1 MVMLEHLPISGTRPG
16 CKEGRKEP
24 RGAFTL
30 IELLVVIAIIAI
42 LAAMLLPALAKAKN
56 RAHMVE
62 EMSAGKQLMVAI
74 QLYADDHDDQ
84 MFYGY
89 FENPN
94 SNNVV
99 VDNQGQPVGFP
110 QNARYPWRI
119 VPYLSGSMAL
129 IYSGQNRALL
139 QQLQTES
146 QSSYVYSVS
155 LFPSL
160 GINSYFMG
168 GDDDSLPAV
177 ASNAKFGPE
186 TVLTK
191 MSAAMHPSDLMEFI
205 SARSTV
211 DGSNSQGYFRVTPPY
226 LKTRQWAANFTPSLT
241 PDQWGQVAP
250 RFGGHA
256 EAALLDGHA
265 EEFNLQQMQ
274 DMRHWCNRATAPNW
288 VLGQQ

>member
-1 MVMLEHLPISGTRPG
+1 MLECPPNFFPRAGG
-16 CKEGRKEP
+16 CQAR
-24 RGAFTL
+24 RGFTL

-42 LAAMLLPALAKAKN
+42 LAALLLPALAAAKN
-56 RAHMVE
+56 KAHMIE
-62 EMSAGKQLMVAI
+62 EISAGKQLMLGI
-74 QLYADDHDDQ
+74 QMYADDHNDQ

-94 SNNVV
+94 TSTVV
-99 VDNQGQPVGFP
+99 VDNWGQPVGFP

-119 VPYLSGSMAL
+119 VPYLSGSMAS
-129 IYSGQNRALL
+129 IYSGVNRALL
-139 QQLQTES
+139 DQLQSTDHA
-146 QSSYVYSVS
+146 SYVYDVS

-177 ASNAKFGPE
+177 AANAKFGSG

-191 MSAAMHPSDLMEFI
+191 MGTARHPSDLIEFI

-211 DGSNSQGYFRVTPPY
+211 DGSNAQGYFRVTPPY
-226 LKTRQWAANFTPSLT
+226 LTTRQWAADFSPTAT

-250 RFGGHA
+250 RFNSHSVT
-256 EAALLDGHA
+256 ALVDGHA

-274 DMRHWCNRATAPNW
+274 DMQHWCNRATYANW
-288 VLGQQ
+288 TLGQ